1 MLKLCEGKGKR
12 VNVEVQEEMR
22 PPRVF
27 KIGSTNISHGYANL
41 DMATD

>member
-1 MLKLCEGKGKR
+1 MCKWKGKR

-27 KIGSTNISHGYANL
+27 KISSTNISHGYANL
-41 DMATD
+41 DMASG